1 MHGFFWHGSFFWT
14 RGEAAGVAAGA
25 APVAGEVRD
34 EVAAG
39 SAVETGAVEA
49 VKLESVLSTAT
60 AAAATVTTDAR
71 AEFEAAVWPSGS
83 YWQPCMQP
91 PDQLDKVEEGW
102 CRHYA
107 ALGGDAFFLGEGK
120 EGNAGNE
127 ARGGGD
133 LPTLGARLQKVARR
147 VAAEAHPFG
156 TSSGSANEEGN
167 TETDVDV
174 GAYRQYRTLIHGDPK
189 AANLFVRPKVRS
201 TRRAAAATSTPG
213 TAGAPTAAGN
223 PGALPEATAFE
234 AALIDFQWSGF
245 GLAATDVAHHIC
257 AGVSGEAL
265 VGDGGDVTAV
275 EEVLLNHYYS
285 ALCSSLH
292 AYGAAASVVE
302 ARERVFPRHVFQ
314 EQYERAVLDTAR
326 LVFAYQWTR
335 LGICPDVLQRN
346 ASSLNRAAYNKSA
359 ASAQWLVRRVD
370 ALLSKDTDGH
380 HL

>member
-1 MHGFFWHGSFFWT
+1 M
-14 RGEAAGVAAGA
+14 AAGVAAGA
-25 APVAGEVRD
+25 TPVAGEVRE

-39 SAVETGAVEA
+39 SAVEAGAVEA
-49 VKLESVLSTAT
+49 RAVEAAKLESVLSTA
-60 AAAATVTTDAR
+60 AAAVAATVTTDVR

-102 CRHYA
+102 YRHYA

-120 EGNAGNE
+120 GENGGNE
-127 ARGGGD
+127 ARGGAD

-167 TETDVDV
+167 AETDVDV

-189 AANLFVRPKVRS
+189 AANLFIRPKFRS
-201 TRRAAAATSTPG
+201 TRRAAAATPTPG
-213 TAGAPTAAGN
+213 TAGAPTAAGT
-223 PGALPEATAFE
+223 PGTPPEATAFE

-275 EEVLLNHYYS
+275 EEVLLDHYYS

-292 AYGAAASVVE
+292 AYGAAESVAE

-346 ASSLNRAAYNKSA
+346 AGSLNRAAYNKSA
-359 ASAQWLVRRVD
+359 ASARWLVRRVD